1 MLLDY
6 KAVGEALS
14 VSPRTVRKMV
24 ADGELEAIRVRGSVR
39 FEPAAIARYV
49 DEHRMETRMA
59 SGDVTSSLVGS
70 NDYMKGGT
78 RETTLSTAFPGN
90 GTATESGPA
99 GGGAAWQ
106 SWQSG
111 DDLVG
116 DEPVT
121 GVVGSGR
128 VSGGIIATEPD
139 AYPGFR
145 PAGFGVGY
153 GPDVPAWAQD
163 SPSDGVDY
171 DTPPNADLSSPSR
184 PWSSGPRPSD
194 VGTTAA
200 FFDSTGQIPQGVPDS
215 TGTTGPRRLRRDNS
229 AQGTL
234 P

>member
-49 DEHRMETRMA
+49 DEHRMETRM
-59 SGDVTSSLVGS
+59 SDVSSSLVGN
-70 NDYMKGGT
+70 NDFGGYSKD
-78 RETTLSTAFPGN
+78 LGVSAVSPGI

-99 GGGAAWQ
+99 GGGQAWQ
-106 SWQSG
+106 RWQTG

-116 DEPVT
+116 DEPTVNRQP
-121 GVVGSGR
+121 GH
-128 VSGGIIATEPD
+128 VSGGILPYAPEAADPFPGARPPGTQGAISSSAPGWFVDQQSNATD
-139 AYPGFR
+139 YD
-145 PAGFGVGY
+145 V
-153 GPDVPAWAQD
+153 GPDR
-163 SPSDGVDY
+163 
-171 DTPPNADLSSPSR
+171 DLSSPSR

-194 VGTTAA
+194 VGFTQA
-200 FFDSTGQIPQGVPDS
+200 FYPEQSGQIPPAGDS
-215 TGTTGPRRLRRDNS
+215 TGTTGPRRLRRDDGAS
-229 AQGTL
+229 GVL